1 MTDIVLAT
9 GVSKSYGAL
18 RPLRIERLALAQ
30 AERVALVGLDQPA
43 AEVLTS
49 LLTGATLPDTGEIRV
64 FDRPTHAIDQ
74 AEDWLQSL
82 DRFGVVTHRAPLLAG
97 LTAIQNLALPFS
109 LEIEPPSEQVRQQA
123 TALARDVRLPAAA
136 WNARVGDL
144 DAASQPRI
152 RLARA
157 LALNPALVLLEHPGA
172 AVDARDRLALAR
184 DIRAFL
190 VERQVAAVVITAD
203 RQLAATVAPRVLVL
217 DPATGRLWQIR

>member
-1 MTDIVLAT
+1 VTDIVLAT

-18 RPLRIERLALAQ
+18 RPLRIERLALAP

-82 DRFGVVTHRAPLLAG
+82 DRFGVVARRAPLLAG
-97 LTAIQNLALPFS
+97 LAAIQNLALPFS
-109 LEIEPPSEQVRQQA
+109 LEIEPPSEQVRQRA
-123 TALARDVRLPAAA
+123 IALARDVRLPDAA

-144 DAASQPRI
+144 DAASQLRI

-172 AVDARDRLALAR
+172 AVDARDRLPLAR
-184 DIRAFL
+184 DIRAIL
-190 VERQVAAVVITAD
+190 VERQVAAVVIRAD
-203 RQLAATVAPRVLVL
+203 RQLAATVASRVLVL
-217 DPATGRLWQIR
+217 DPATGRLRQTR